1 MSSWQCQLNQVPL
14 SHLCARLQS
23 TNNIISWPDTWTE
36 EHCIQNNDNVGFL
49 GETRTCYT
57 LVREVN
63 NTVMLKDRNH
73 ADDDDYCRSIG
84 AELTSFDDEDI
95 LKLLS
100 NLITPFSMDGIHF
113 ICRSRYTILE
123 DLLSRNETCL
133 PIRFGLMFINS
144 LKFKGNR
151 KCHPKYQVQIE
162 NSIFVQ

>member
-1 MSSWQCQLNQVPL
+1 
-14 SHLCARLQS
+14 
-23 TNNIISWPDTWTE
+23 
-36 EHCIQNNDNVGFL
+36 
-49 GETRTCYT
+49 
-57 LVREVN
+57 
-63 NTVMLKDRNH
+63 MLKDRNH

-123 DLLSRNETCL
+123 DLMSRNEMCL
-133 PIRFGLMFINS
+133 PLRVGLIFS
-144 LKFKGNR
+144 LNFKGNR